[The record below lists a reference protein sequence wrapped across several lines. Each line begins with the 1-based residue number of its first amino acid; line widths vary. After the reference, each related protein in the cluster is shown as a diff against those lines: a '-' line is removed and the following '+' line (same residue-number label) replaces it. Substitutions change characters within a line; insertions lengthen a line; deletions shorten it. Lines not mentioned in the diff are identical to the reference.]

1 MRWAVL
7 LVVVLA
13 LAACGGGGG
22 TRLSRDAYIAKA
34 DAVCTKVEDQQREL
48 GAPATLAE
56 IPAYVDKA
64 LPILDA
70 GVEEMRALRPPK
82 SMQEGVDEWLATTE
96 ETRAV
101 YEDLKQ
107 SAEANDAAAARTAGS
122 KGQAVDDRRDAMAR
136 ALGLTACANT

>member
-82 SMQEGVDEWLATTE
+82 SMQERVE
-96 ETRAV
+96 
-101 YEDLKQ
+101 
-107 SAEANDAAAARTAGS
+107 
-122 KGQAVDDRRDAMAR
+122 
-136 ALGLTACANT
+136 